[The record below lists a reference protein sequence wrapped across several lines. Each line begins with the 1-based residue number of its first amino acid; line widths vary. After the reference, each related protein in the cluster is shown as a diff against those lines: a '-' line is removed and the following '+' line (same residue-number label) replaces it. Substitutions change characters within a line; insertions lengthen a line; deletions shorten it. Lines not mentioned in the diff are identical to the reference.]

1 MAEHPTVN
9 RTVIGSSPIA
19 GATTRP
25 GPTGRGT
32 VVVSVVLAPGGQ
44 VREES
49 GDVEG
54 AHGGHDPGEP
64 GGAADVVG
72 GGHDRSAARCRA
84 AVR

>member
-19 GATTRP
+19 GATTSP
-25 GPTGRGT
+25 GPTSRGA
-32 VVVSVVLAPGGQ
+32 VVSVVLAPGGQ

-54 AHGGHDPGEP
+54 AHGGHDPGGP
-64 GGAADVVG
+64 GGAADGVG